1 MPSVDSEMHFVI
13 VRIQRYLGN
22 MNEGGF
28 NEEENNKKNS
38 LSQVYLRKRRDG
50 KEFIWN
56 PFFQLC
62 SFLFLNENSKERE
75 RES

>member
-1 MPSVDSEMHFVI
+1 
-13 VRIQRYLGN
+13 